1 MRLVFAAATDVG
13 RMRKNNEDSYLSSQ
27 PVAAVADGMGGHSAG
42 EVASAIA
49 IEELAALGGRGPWE
63 NETAATDD
71 LKQAI
76 LRANRRIREMAASDR
91 KLNGMGTTL
100 VALLEDGDMVHV
112 ANVGDSRGYLLRQ
125 GELSQ
130 VTVDHSLVQ
139 ELVDDGRLSPEDAE
153 RHPQRSVITR
163 ALGIDPEV
171 EFDLFTYK
179 LQVGDR
185 LLLCSDGLS
194 DVVEPAQIRKV
205 LLRIPSAQRAARELI
220 GVANEQGGPDNI
232 TVIVVDAV
240 DEATALAAED
250 GGDTTGDLDAGSA
263 TGALPPVDAGTDG
276 ARGRGGRAGRAARVA
291 EDRSLAKHRRL
302 QRFLI
307 AGIVVLLLAAALVAG
322 RSFLFSRYFVGFDG
336 DSVAVFQGVPGD
348 VAGLSFSRLVERSPV
363 SRAQVPAG
371 YAARLEDGVQADDL
385 ADARSIALCAPL
397 VFSPDGCTGA
407 VPTTTA
413 TPTTAAAT
421 TTTTTTTRAAGG

>member
-13 RMRKNNEDSYLSSQ
+13 RMRKNNEDSYLSSK

-49 IEELAALGGRGPWE
+49 IEELAALGNRGPWE

-194 DVVEPAQIRKV
+194 DVVEPAQIRNV
-205 LLRIPSAQRAARELI
+205 LLRVRSAQKAARQLVT
-220 GVANEQGGPDNI
+220 VANEQGGPDNI

-240 DEATALAAED
+240 DEAALPDAEFD
-250 GGDTTGDLDAGSA
+250 ETGDLAAGSA
-263 TGALPPVDAGTDG
+263 TGAMPLVDDGQPAAGR
-276 ARGRGGRAGRAARVA
+276 RGSRAARA
-291 EDRSLAKHRRL
+291 AKDRSLAMHRRL

-307 AGIVVLLLAAALVAG
+307 AGIVLVVAAALLVAG
-322 RSFLFSRYFVGFDG
+322 RSFLFSRYWVGFDG
-336 DSVAVFQGVPGD
+336 DSVAVFQGVPGN
-348 VAGLSFSRLVERSPV
+348 VAGLRFSRLVERSAV
-363 SRAQVPAG
+363 SRAQVPPG

-385 ADARSIALCAPL
+385 QDARNIARCAPL
-397 VFSPDGCTGA
+397 VFSPGGCLGQA
-407 VPTTTA
+407 PAGPAA
-413 TPTTAAAT
+413 TPTTAVAT
-421 TTTTTTTRAAGG
+421 TSTRAPGG

>member
-13 RMRKNNEDSYLSSQ
+13 RMRTNNEDSYLSSQ

-49 IEELAALGGRGPWE
+49 IEELAALGNRGPWE

-76 LRANRRIREMAASDR
+76 LRANRRIREMAAGDR
-91 KLNGMGTTL
+91 RLNGMGTTL

-205 LLRIPSAQRAARELI
+205 LLRVRSAHRAARW
-220 GVANEQGGPDNI
+220 
-232 TVIVVDAV
+232 
-240 DEATALAAED
+240 AL
-250 GGDTTGDLDAGSA
+250 GTFSSTLRIWAGS
-263 TGALPPVDAGTDG
+263 TTSESPS
-276 ARGRGGRAGRAARVA
+276 
-291 EDRSLAKHRRL
+291 EHS
-302 QRFLI
+302 
-307 AGIVVLLLAAALVAG
+307 
-322 RSFLFSRYFVGFDG
+322 SS
-336 DSVAVFQGVPGD
+336 
-348 VAGLSFSRLVERSPV
+348 RSPTW
-363 SRAQVPAG
+363 S
-371 YAARLEDGVQADDL
+371 L
-385 ADARSIALCAPL
+385 
-397 VFSPDGCTGA
+397 
-407 VPTTTA
+407 
-413 TPTTAAAT
+413 
-421 TTTTTTTRAAGG
+421 

>member
-1 MRLVFAAATDVG
+1 
-13 RMRKNNEDSYLSSQ
+13 
-27 PVAAVADGMGGHSAG
+27 MGGHSAG

-49 IEELAALGGRGPWE
+49 IEELAALRDRGPWE

-194 DVVEPAQIRKV
+194 DVVEPTQIRNV
-205 LLRIPSAQRAARELI
+205 LLRVRSPQKAARQLVT
-220 GVANEQGGPDNI
+220 VANEQGGPDNI
-232 TVIVVDAV
+232 TVIVVEAV
-240 DEATALAAED
+240 DESAALDLED
-250 GGDTTGDLDAGSA
+250 EQTGDLTDGSA
-263 TGALPPVDAGTDG
+263 TGALPLVSSDGDALA
-276 ARGRGGRAGRAARVA
+276 ARGRGGRAARAAK
-291 EDRSLAKHRRL
+291 DRSLVMHRRL

-307 AGIVVLLLAAALVAG
+307 AGIVVLVAAVLLVAG
-322 RSFLFSRYFVGFDG
+322 RSFLFSRYWVGFDG

-348 VAGLSFSRLVERSPV
+348 VAGLRFSRLVERSPV

-371 YAARLEDGVQADDL
+371 YAARLEDGVQADSL
-385 ADARSIALCAPL
+385 ADARAIALCAPL
-397 VFSPDGCTGA
+397 VFSPGGCTGA
-407 VPTTTA
+407 TPSTTA
-413 TPTTAAAT
+413 ATPTPTTAVGT
-421 TTTTTTTRAAGG
+421 TSTRAAGG

>member
-49 IEELAALGGRGPWE
+49 IEELAALRDQGPWT

-76 LRANRRIREMAASDR
+76 LRANRRIRETAARDR
-91 KLNGMGTTL
+91 RLNGMGTTL

-205 LLRIPSAQRAARELI
+205 LLKVPSAQRAARELI
-220 GVANEQGGPDNI
+220 TVANANGGPDNI

-240 DEATALAAED
+240 DESALVIED
-250 GGDTTGDLDAGSA
+250 GGDTTGDLTAGAA
-263 TGALPPVDAGTDG
+263 TGALPVVGNAEGT
-276 ARGRGGRAGRAARVA
+276 GRRSGRAARA
-291 EDRSLAKHRRL
+291 AKDRSLAMHRRL
-302 QRFLI
+302 QRFLVV
-307 AGIVVLLLAAALVAG
+307 GIVVLVVAALLVAG
-322 RSFLFSRYFVGFDG
+322 RSFLFSRYWVGFDG

-348 VAGLSFSRLVERSPV
+348 VAGLRFSRLVERSPV
-363 SRAQVPAG
+363 TRAEVPAG
-371 YAARLEDGVQADDL
+371 YAARLEDGVPADDL

-397 VFSPDGCTGA
+397 VFSPGGCAGSP
-407 VPTTTA
+407 VPASTA
-413 TPTTAAAT
+413 TTAAGT
-421 TTTTTTTRAAGG
+421 TTSTRAAGG

>member
-13 RMRKNNEDSYLSSQ
+13 RMRKNTEDSYLSAE

-49 IEELAALGGRGPWE
+49 IEELAALGERGPWE

-100 VALLEDGDMVHV
+100 VALLQDGDMVHV

-194 DVVEPAQIRKV
+194 DVVEPTQIRNV
-205 LLRIPSAQRAARELI
+205 LLRVRSPQKAARQLVT
-220 GVANEQGGPDNI
+220 VANEQGGPDNI
-232 TVIVVDAV
+232 TVIVVEAV
-240 DEATALAAED
+240 DESAALDLED
-250 GGDTTGDLDAGSA
+250 EQTGDLTDGSA
-263 TGALPPVDAGTDG
+263 TGALPLVSSDGDALA
-276 ARGRGGRAGRAARVA
+276 ARGRGGRAARAAK
-291 EDRSLAKHRRL
+291 DRSLVMHRRL

-307 AGIVVLLLAAALVAG
+307 AGIVVLVAAVLLVAG
-322 RSFLFSRYFVGFDG
+322 RSFLFSRYWVGFDG

-348 VAGLSFSRLVERSPV
+348 VAGLRFSRLVERSPV

-371 YAARLEDGVQADDL
+371 YAARLEDGVQADSL
-385 ADARSIALCAPL
+385 ADARAIALCAPL
-397 VFSPDGCTGA
+397 VFSPGGCTGA
-407 VPTTTA
+407 TPSTTA
-413 TPTTAAAT
+413 ATPTPTTAVGT
-421 TTTTTTTRAAGG
+421 TSTRAAGG

>member
-13 RMRKNNEDSYLSSQ
+13 RMRKNNEDSYLSAE

-49 IEELAALGGRGPWE
+49 IEELAALGERGPWE

-76 LRANRRIREMAASDR
+76 LRANRRIRGMAASDR

-100 VALLEDGDMVHV
+100 VALLQDGDMVHV

-125 GELSQ
+125 SELSQ

-139 ELVDDGRLSPEDAE
+139 ELVDDGRLSPKDAE

-194 DVVEPAQIRKV
+194 DVVEPTQIRNV
-205 LLRIPSAQRAARELI
+205 LLRVRSPQKAARQLI
-220 GVANEQGGPDNI
+220 TVANEQGGPDNI

-240 DEATALAAED
+240 DESAALDLED
-250 GGDTTGDLDAGSA
+250 EQTGDLTDGSA
-263 TGALPPVDAGTDG
+263 TGALPLVSGDGDAPA
-276 ARGRGGRAGRAARVA
+276 ARGRGGRAARAAK
-291 EDRSLAKHRRL
+291 DRSLVMHRRL

-307 AGIVVLLLAAALVAG
+307 AGIVVLLAAVLLVAG
-322 RSFLFSRYFVGFDG
+322 RSLLFSRYWVGFDG

-348 VAGLSFSRLVERSPV
+348 VAGLRFSRLVERSPV

-371 YAARLEDGVQADDL
+371 YAARLEDGVQADSL
-385 ADARSIALCAPL
+385 ADARAIALCAPL
-397 VFSPDGCTGA
+397 VFSPGGCTGA
-407 VPTTTA
+407 SPSTTA
-413 TPTTAAAT
+413 ATPTPTTAVGT
-421 TTTTTTTRAAGG
+421 TGTRAAGG

>member
-13 RMRKNNEDSYLSSQ
+13 RMRKNNEDSYLSAE

-49 IEELAALGGRGPWE
+49 IEELAALGERGPWE

-76 LRANRRIREMAASDR
+76 LRANRRIRGMAASDR

-100 VALLEDGDMVHV
+100 VALLQDGDMVHV
-112 ANVGDSRGYLLRQ
+112 ANVGDPRGYLLRQ

-194 DVVEPAQIRKV
+194 DVVEPTQIRNV
-205 LLRIPSAQRAARELI
+205 LLRVRSPQKAARQLI
-220 GVANEQGGPDNI
+220 TVANEQGGPDNI

-240 DEATALAAED
+240 DESAALDLED
-250 GGDTTGDLDAGSA
+250 EQTGDLTDGSA
-263 TGALPPVDAGTDG
+263 TGALPLVSGDGDAPA
-276 ARGRGGRAGRAARVA
+276 ARGRGGRAARAAK
-291 EDRSLAKHRRL
+291 DRSLVMHRRL

-307 AGIVVLLLAAALVAG
+307 AGIVVLLAAVLLVAG
-322 RSFLFSRYFVGFDG
+322 RSLLFSRYWVGFDG

-348 VAGLSFSRLVERSPV
+348 VAGLRFSRLVERSPV

-371 YAARLEDGVQADDL
+371 YAARLEDGVQADSL
-385 ADARSIALCAPL
+385 ADARAIALCAPL
-397 VFSPDGCTGA
+397 VFSPGGCTGA
-407 VPTTTA
+407 TPSTTA
-413 TPTTAAAT
+413 ATPTPTTAVGT
-421 TTTTTTTRAAGG
+421 TSTRAAGG

>member
-13 RMRKNNEDSYLSSQ
+13 RMRTNNEDSYLSAK

-49 IEELAALGGRGPWE
+49 IEELAALGERGPWE

-71 LKQAI
+71 LKAAI

-194 DVVEPAQIRKV
+194 DVVEPAQIRRV
-205 LLRIPSAQRAARELI
+205 LLRFPDAQKAARQLI
-220 GVANEQGGPDNI
+220 TVANEQGGPDNI

-240 DEATALAAED
+240 AESAVLD
-250 GGDTTGDLDAGSA
+250 VEDDRTGDLADESA
-263 TGALPPVDAGTDG
+263 TGALPLVSGDGDAVA
-276 ARGRGGRAGRAARVA
+276 ARRGGRAARAAK
-291 EDRSLAKHRRL
+291 DRSLAMHRRL

-307 AGIVVLLLAAALVAG
+307 AGIVVLLAAVLLVAG
-322 RSFLFSRYFVGFDG
+322 RSLLFSRYWVGFDG
-336 DSVAVFQGVPGD
+336 DAVAVFQGVPGD
-348 VAGLSFSRLVERSPV
+348 VAGLRFSRLVERSPV

-371 YAARLEDGVQADDL
+371 YAARLEDGIQADNL
-385 ADARSIALCAPL
+385 VDARSIALCAPL
-397 VFSPDGCTGA
+397 VFSPGGCTGA
-407 VPTTTA
+407 TPSTTA
-413 TPTTAAAT
+413 AIPTPTTAVGT
-421 TTTTTTTRAAGG
+421 TSTRAAGG

>member
-194 DVVEPAQIRKV
+194 DVVVPAQIRKV
-205 LLRIPSAQRAARELI
+205 LLRVPSAQRAARELI

-263 TGALPPVDAGTDG
+263 TGALPLVDASADG
-276 ARGRGGRAGRAARVA
+276 ARGRGGRAARRA

-307 AGIVVLLLAAALVAG
+307 AGIVVLVLAAALVAG

-348 VAGLSFSRLVERSPV
+348 VAGLRFSRLVERSPV
-363 SRAQVPAG
+363 TRAQVPAG

-421 TTTTTTTRAAGG
+421 TTRAAGG

>member
-49 IEELAALGGRGPWE
+49 IEELAALGSRGPWE

-194 DVVEPAQIRKV
+194 DVVEPAQIRNV
-205 LLRIPSAQRAARELI
+205 LLRVRNSHQAARKLVT
-220 GVANEQGGPDNI
+220 VANEQGGPDNI

-240 DEATALAAED
+240 DEATAQAMEE
-250 GGDTTGDLDAGSA
+250 GGDTTGDLAVGSA
-263 TGALPPVDAGTDG
+263 TGALPVVDGDG
-276 ARGRGGRAGRAARVA
+276 AGGRSGRAARA
-291 EDRSLAKHRRL
+291 KDRSLARHRRL
-302 QRFLI
+302 QRFLL
-307 AGIVVLLLAAALVAG
+307 AGIVVLVVAALLVAG
-322 RSFLFSRYFVGFDG
+322 RSFLFSRYWVGFDG
-336 DSVAVFQGVPGD
+336 DTVAVFQGVPGD
-348 VAGLSFSRLVERSPV
+348 VAGIQFSRLVERTPV
-363 SRAQVPAG
+363 TRAEVPAG
-371 YAARLEDGVQADDL
+371 YAARLEDGVLADDL

-407 VPTTTA
+407 APAASTT

-421 TTTTTTTRAAGG
+421 TTTRAPGG

>member
-1 MRLVFAAATDVG
+1 
-13 RMRKNNEDSYLSSQ
+13 MRKNNEDSYLSAK

-49 IEELAALGGRGPWE
+49 IEELAALGERGPWE

-100 VALLEDGDMVHV
+100 VALLQDGDMVHV

-194 DVVEPAQIRKV
+194 DVVETTQIRNV
-205 LLRIPSAQRAARELI
+205 LLRVRSPQKAARQLI
-220 GVANEQGGPDNI
+220 TVANEQGGPDNI

-240 DEATALAAED
+240 DESAALDLED
-250 GGDTTGDLDAGSA
+250 EQTGDLTDGSA
-263 TGALPPVDAGTDG
+263 TGALPLVSGDGDALA
-276 ARGRGGRAGRAARVA
+276 ARGRGGRAARAAK
-291 EDRSLAKHRRL
+291 DRSLVMHRRL

-307 AGIVVLLLAAALVAG
+307 AGIVVLVAAVLLVAG
-322 RSFLFSRYFVGFDG
+322 RSFLFSRYWVGFDG

-348 VAGLSFSRLVERSPV
+348 VAGLRFSRLVERSPV

-371 YAARLEDGVQADDL
+371 YAARLEDGVQADSL
-385 ADARSIALCAPL
+385 ADARAIALCAPL
-397 VFSPDGCTGA
+397 VFSPGGCTGA
-407 VPTTTA
+407 TPSTTA
-413 TPTTAAAT
+413 ATPTPTTAVGT
-421 TTTTTTTRAAGG
+421 TSTRAAGG

>member
-13 RMRKNNEDSYLSSQ
+13 RMRKNNEDSYLSSK

-49 IEELAALGGRGPWE
+49 IEELAALRDRGPWDS
-63 NETAATDD
+63 ETAATDD

-100 VALLEDGDMVHV
+100 VALVEDGDMVHV

-205 LLRIPSAQRAARELI
+205 LLRVRNAHRAAQELVT
-220 GVANEQGGPDNI
+220 VANEQGGPDNI

-240 DEATALAAED
+240 DEATAEAVDD
-250 GGDTTGDLDAGSA
+250 GGDTTGDLTAGA
-263 TGALPPVDAGTDG
+263 TGAMPVVGDAELDG
-276 ARGRGGRAGRAARVA
+276 DRRAGGGRAARA
-291 EDRSLAKHRRL
+291 AKDRSLAMHRRL
-302 QRFLI
+302 QRVLI
-307 AGIVVLLLAAALVAG
+307 AGIVVVAVAALLIAG
-322 RSFLFSRYFVGFDG
+322 RSFLFSRYWVGFDG
-336 DSVAVFQGVPGD
+336 GSVAVFQGVPGD
-348 VAGLSFSRLVERSPV
+348 VAGIRFSRLVERSPV
-363 SRAQVPAG
+363 SRAQVPAA
-371 YAARLEDGVQADDL
+371 YAARLEDGVPADDL
-385 ADARSIALCAPL
+385 TDARSIALCAPL

-407 VPTTTA
+407 VTTTTA
-413 TPTTAAAT
+413 TPTTAAGT
-421 TTTTTTTRAAGG
+421 TTTQAPGG

>member
-49 IEELAALGGRGPWE
+49 IEELAALGDRGPWE

-76 LRANRRIREMAASDR
+76 LRANRRIREMAARDR

-194 DVVEPAQIRKV
+194 DVVEPTQIRKV
-205 LLRIPSAQRAARELI
+205 LLRVRSAQRAAGELVT
-220 GVANEQGGPDNI
+220 VANEQGGPDNI

-240 DEATALAAED
+240 DEATAQAMEE
-250 GGDTTGDLDAGSA
+250 GGDTTGDLAVGSA
-263 TGALPPVDAGTDG
+263 TGALPVVDGDG
-276 ARGRGGRAGRAARVA
+276 AGGRSGRAARA
-291 EDRSLAKHRRL
+291 KDRSLARHRRL
-302 QRFLI
+302 QRFLL
-307 AGIVVLLLAAALVAG
+307 AGIVVLVAAALLVAG
-322 RSFLFSRYFVGFDG
+322 RSFLFSRYWVGFDG

-348 VAGLSFSRLVERSPV
+348 VAGLRFSRLVERSPV

-371 YAARLEDGVQADDL
+371 YAARLEDGVQADSL
-385 ADARSIALCAPL
+385 ADARAIALCAPL
-397 VFSPDGCTGA
+397 VFSPGGCTGA
-407 VPTTTA
+407 TPSTTA
-413 TPTTAAAT
+413 ATPTPTTAVGT
-421 TTTTTTTRAAGG
+421 TSTRAAGG

>member
-13 RMRKNNEDSYLSSQ
+13 RMRKNNEDSYLSAK

-49 IEELAALGGRGPWE
+49 IEELAALGERGPWE

-100 VALLEDGDMVHV
+100 VALLQDGDMVHV

-130 VTVDHSLVQ
+130 VTIDHSLVQ

-194 DVVEPAQIRKV
+194 DVVEPTQIRNV
-205 LLRIPSAQRAARELI
+205 LLRVRSPQKAARQLI
-220 GVANEQGGPDNI
+220 TVANEQGGPDNI

-240 DEATALAAED
+240 DESAALDLED
-250 GGDTTGDLDAGSA
+250 EQTGDLTDGSA
-263 TGALPPVDAGTDG
+263 TGALPLVSGDGDALA
-276 ARGRGGRAGRAARVA
+276 ARGRGGRAARAAK
-291 EDRSLAKHRRL
+291 DRSLVMHRRL

-307 AGIVVLLLAAALVAG
+307 AGIVVLVAAVLLVAG
-322 RSFLFSRYFVGFDG
+322 RSFLFSRYWVGFDG

-348 VAGLSFSRLVERSPV
+348 VAGLRFSRLVERSPV

-371 YAARLEDGVQADDL
+371 YAARLEDGVQADSL
-385 ADARSIALCAPL
+385 ADARAIALCAPL
-397 VFSPDGCTGA
+397 VFSPGGCTGA
-407 VPTTTA
+407 TPSTTA
-413 TPTTAAAT
+413 ATPTPTTAVGT
-421 TTTTTTTRAAGG
+421 TSTRAAGG

>member
-13 RMRKNNEDSYLSSQ
+13 RMRKNNEDSYLSAE

-49 IEELAALGGRGPWE
+49 IEELAALGERGPWE

-76 LRANRRIREMAASDR
+76 LRANRRIRGMAASDR

-100 VALLEDGDMVHV
+100 VALLQDGDMVHV

-125 GELSQ
+125 SELSQ

-139 ELVDDGRLSPEDAE
+139 ELVDDGRLSPKDAE

-194 DVVEPAQIRKV
+194 DVVEPTQIRNV
-205 LLRIPSAQRAARELI
+205 LLRVRSPQKAARQLI
-220 GVANEQGGPDNI
+220 TVANEQGGPDNI

-240 DEATALAAED
+240 DESAALDLED
-250 GGDTTGDLDAGSA
+250 EQTGDLTDGSA
-263 TGALPPVDAGTDG
+263 TGALPLVSGDGDAPA
-276 ARGRGGRAGRAARVA
+276 ARGRGGRAARAAK
-291 EDRSLAKHRRL
+291 DRSLVMHRRL

-307 AGIVVLLLAAALVAG
+307 AGIVVLLAAVLLVAG
-322 RSFLFSRYFVGFDG
+322 RSLLFSRYWVGFDG

-348 VAGLSFSRLVERSPV
+348 VAGLRFSRLVERSPV

-371 YAARLEDGVQADDL
+371 YAARLEDGVQADSL
-385 ADARSIALCAPL
+385 ADARAIALCAPL
-397 VFSPDGCTGA
+397 VFSQGGCTGA
-407 VPTTTA
+407 TPSTTA
-413 TPTTAAAT
+413 ATPTPTTAVGT
-421 TTTTTTTRAAGG
+421 TSTRAAGG

>member
-13 RMRKNNEDSYLSSQ
+13 RMRQNNEDSYLSSK

-49 IEELAALGGRGPWE
+49 IEELAALRDRGPWE

-205 LLRIPSAQRAARELI
+205 LLRIPSAQRAARELVT
-220 GVANEQGGPDNI
+220 VANEQGGPDNI

-240 DEATALAAED
+240 DEATAQASED
-250 GGDTTGDLDAGSA
+250 GGDTTGDLAAGSA
-263 TGALPPVDAGTDG
+263 TGTLPLVDGGGDA
-276 ARGRGGRAGRAARVA
+276 ASGRSGRAARVA
-291 EDRSLAKHRRL
+291 KDRSLAMHRRL
-302 QRFLI
+302 QRVLV
-307 AGIVVLLLAAALVAG
+307 AGIVVLTVAALLVAG
-322 RSFLFSRYFVGFDG
+322 RSFLFSRYWVGFDG
-336 DSVAVFQGVPGD
+336 DVVAVFQGVPGD
-348 VAGLSFSRLVERSPV
+348 VAGLRFSRLVERTPV
-363 SRAQVPAG
+363 SRAQVPAA

-385 ADARSIALCAPL
+385 EDARGIALCAPQ
-397 VFSPDGCTGA
+397 VFSPGGCTGA
-407 VPTTTA
+407 PTDPAA
-413 TPTTAAAT
+413 TPTTAASTAST
-421 TTTTTTTRAAGG
+421 TSTRAPGG

>member
-49 IEELAALGGRGPWE
+49 IEELAALRDRGPWE

-76 LRANRRIREMAASDR
+76 LRANRRIREMAARDR

-205 LLRIPSAQRAARELI
+205 LLRVRSAQRAARELVT
-220 GVANEQGGPDNI
+220 VANANGGPDNI

-240 DEATALAAED
+240 DESAVLDDVDEA
-250 GGDTTGDLDAGSA
+250 TTGDLAAGSA
-263 TGALPPVDAGTDG
+263 TGALPAVAGDGDATAAR
-276 ARGRGGRAGRAARVA
+276 ARGGGRAARAA
-291 EDRSLAKHRRL
+291 EDRSLTLHRRL
-302 QRFLI
+302 QRVLI
-307 AGIVVLLLAAALVAG
+307 AGIVVLAVAALLVAARG
-322 RSFLFSRYFVGFDG
+322 FLLSRYWVGFDG

-348 VAGLSFSRLVERSPV
+348 VAGLRFSRLVERSPV
-363 SRAQVPAG
+363 TRAQVPAA

-385 ADARSIALCAPL
+385 EDARNIALCAPQVL
-397 VFSPDGCTGA
+397 SPGGCAGA
-407 VPTTTA
+407 PPEPTA
-413 TPTTAAAT
+413 TPTTTAAST
-421 TTTTTTTRAAGG
+421 TSTRAPGG

>member
-13 RMRKNNEDSYLSSQ
+13 RMRKNNEDSYLSSK

-49 IEELAALGGRGPWE
+49 IEELATLGSRGPWE

-76 LRANRRIREMAASDR
+76 LRANRRIREMAASDS

-194 DVVEPAQIRKV
+194 DVVEPKQIRNV
-205 LLRIPSAQRAARELI
+205 LLRVRNAQKAARQLVT
-220 GVANEQGGPDNI
+220 VANEQGGPDNI
-232 TVIVVDAV
+232 TVIVVDVV
-240 DEATALAAED
+240 DETAVPD
-250 GGDTTGDLDAGSA
+250 VDDDQTGDLTAGAA
-263 TGALPPVDAGTDG
+263 TGAMSLVDDG
-276 ARGRGGRAGRAARVA
+276 GPAGRGGRAARAAK
-291 EDRSLAKHRRL
+291 DRSVTMHRRL
-302 QRFLI
+302 QRVLV
-307 AGIVVLLLAAALVAG
+307 AGIVVLVAAALLVAG
-322 RSFLFSRYFVGFDG
+322 RSFLFSRYWVGFDG
-336 DSVAVFQGVPGD
+336 DAVAVFQGVPGN
-348 VAGLSFSRLVERSPV
+348 VAGLRFSRLVEHSQVTRD
-363 SRAQVPAG
+363 QVPAG
-371 YAARLEDGVQADDL
+371 YAARLDDGIQADGL
-385 ADARSIALCAPL
+385 EDARNIARCAPL
-397 VFSPDGCTGA
+397 VFSPGGCTGTA
-407 VPTTTA
+407 PTAPAA
-413 TPTTAAAT
+413 TPTPAVAT
-421 TTTTTTTRAAGG
+421 TSTRAPGG

>member
-49 IEELAALGGRGPWE
+49 IEELAALRDRGPWE
-63 NETAATDD
+63 HETAATDD
-71 LKQAI
+71 FKQAI
-76 LRANRRIREMAASDR
+76 LRANRRIREMAARDR
-91 KLNGMGTTL
+91 RLNGMGTTL

-139 ELVDDGRLSPEDAE
+139 ELVDEGRLSPEDAE

-163 ALGIDPEV
+163 ALGIDREV

-205 LLRIPSAQRAARELI
+205 LLRVPNAQRAARELVT
-220 GVANEQGGPDNI
+220 VANEQGGPDNI

-240 DEATALAAED
+240 DESAPVPDD
-250 GGDTTGDLDAGSA
+250 GGETTGDLAAGSA
-263 TGALPPVDAGTDG
+263 TGALPAVAGDG
-276 ARGRGGRAGRAARVA
+276 EATGRRGGRAARAAK
-291 EDRSLAKHRRL
+291 DRSLVMHRRL
-302 QRFLI
+302 QRVLV
-307 AGIVVLLLAAALVAG
+307 AGIVVLVVAALFLAW
-322 RSFLFSRYFVGFDG
+322 RSFLLSRYWVGFDG

-348 VAGLSFSRLVERSPV
+348 VAGLRFSRLVERSPV
-363 SRAQVPAG
+363 TRAQVPAA
-371 YAARLEDGVQADDL
+371 YATRLEDGVTADDL

-397 VFSPDGCTGA
+397 VFSPGGCSGA
-407 VPTTTA
+407 PA
-413 TPTTAAAT
+413 SIPTPTTAVAG
-421 TTTTTTTRAAGG
+421 TTTTRAPGG

>member
-13 RMRKNNEDSYLSSQ
+13 RMRKNNEDSYLSAQ

-49 IEELAALGGRGPWE
+49 IEELTALRDRGPWE

-76 LRANRRIREMAASDR
+76 LRANRRIREMAARDR
-91 KLNGMGTTL
+91 RLSGRGTTL

-205 LLRIPSAQRAARELI
+205 LLRVPSAKRAARELVS
-220 GVANEQGGPDNI
+220 VANANGGPDNI

-240 DEATALAAED
+240 DESAPVIED
-250 GGDTTGDLDAGSA
+250 GGDTTGDLAAGSA
-263 TGALPPVDAGTDG
+263 TGALPVVGDG
-276 ARGRGGRAGRAARVA
+276 EPTGRRSGRAARA
-291 EDRSLAKHRRL
+291 AKDRSLVMHRRL
-302 QRFLI
+302 QRFLV
-307 AGIVVLLLAAALVAG
+307 AGIVVLVVAALLVAG
-322 RSFLFSRYFVGFDG
+322 RSFLFSRYWVGFDG

-348 VAGLSFSRLVERSPV
+348 VAGLRFSRLVERSPV
-363 SRAQVPAG
+363 TRAEVPAG
-371 YAARLEDGVQADDL
+371 YAVRLEDGVPADDL

-397 VFSPDGCTGA
+397 VFSPGGCAGTPA
-407 VPTTTA
+407 TSTPTA
-413 TPTTAAAT
+413 TTVAAT
-421 TTTTTTTRAAGG
+421 TSTRAAGG

>member
-13 RMRKNNEDSYLSSQ
+13 RMRKNNEDSYLSAK

-49 IEELAALGGRGPWE
+49 IEELAALGERGPWE

-100 VALLEDGDMVHV
+100 VALLQDGDMVHV

-194 DVVEPAQIRKV
+194 DVVEPTQIRKV
-205 LLRIPSAQRAARELI
+205 LLRVRSPQKAARQLI
-220 GVANEQGGPDNI
+220 TVANEQGGPDNI

-240 DEATALAAED
+240 DELVGRYPEAAKY
-250 GGDTTGDLDAGSA
+250 TS
-263 TGALPPVDAGTDG
+263 GAIL
-276 ARGRGGRAGRAARVA
+276 
-291 EDRSLAKHRRL
+291 
-302 QRFLI
+302 
-307 AGIVVLLLAAALVAG
+307 
-322 RSFLFSRYFVGFDG
+322 
-336 DSVAVFQGVPGD
+336 
-348 VAGLSFSRLVERSPV
+348 
-363 SRAQVPAG
+363 
-371 YAARLEDGVQADDL
+371 
-385 ADARSIALCAPL
+385 
-397 VFSPDGCTGA
+397 
-407 VPTTTA
+407 
-413 TPTTAAAT
+413 
-421 TTTTTTTRAAGG
+421 

>member
-13 RMRKNNEDSYLSSQ
+13 RMRTNNEDSYLSSQ

-49 IEELAALGGRGPWE
+49 IEELTALRDRGPWE

-76 LRANRRIREMAASDR
+76 LRANRRIREMAAGDR
-91 KLNGMGTTL
+91 RLNGMGTTL

-205 LLRIPSAQRAARELI
+205 LLRVPSAQRAARELVT
-220 GVANEQGGPDNI
+220 VANAHGGPDNI

-240 DEATALAAED
+240 DEATAEAQEA
-250 GGDTTGDLDAGSA
+250 GGDTTGDLAAGSA
-263 TGALPPVDAGTDG
+263 TGALPVVDGDAPGG
-276 ARGRGGRAGRAARVA
+276 RRARGGRAARAAK
-291 EDRSLAKHRRL
+291 DRSLVMHRRL
-302 QRFLI
+302 QRFLV
-307 AGIVVLLLAAALVAG
+307 AGIVVLALAALLVAG
-322 RSFLFSRYFVGFDG
+322 RSFLFSRYWVGFD
-336 DSVAVFQGVPGD
+336 DDAVAVFQGVPGN
-348 VAGLSFSRLVERSPV
+348 VAGLRFSRLVERSPV

-371 YAARLEDGVQADDL
+371 YVTRLEDGVTADDL
-385 ADARSIALCAPL
+385 ADARSIALCAPQ
-397 VFSPDGCTGA
+397 VFSPGGCTGA
-407 VPTTTA
+407 PTASTA
-413 TPTTAAAT
+413 TPTTAVAGT
-421 TTTTTTTRAAGG
+421 TSTRAGG

>member
-49 IEELAALGGRGPWE
+49 IEELAALRNRGPWE

-76 LRANRRIREMAASDR
+76 LRANRRIRETAATDR

-163 ALGIDPEV
+163 ALGIDREV

-205 LLRIPSAQRAARELI
+205 LLRVPNAQRAAQELVT
-220 GVANEQGGPDNI
+220 VANAHGGPDNI

-240 DEATALAAED
+240 DEATFAAQEA
-250 GGDTTGDLDAGSA
+250 GGDTTGDLAAGSA
-263 TGALPPVDAGTDG
+263 TGSMPAVAGDG
-276 ARGRGGRAGRAARVA
+276 EAPGRRAGRVARAAK
-291 EDRSLAKHRRL
+291 DRSLAMHRRL
-302 QRFLI
+302 QRFLV
-307 AGIVVLLLAAALVAG
+307 AGIVVLLVAALLVAG
-322 RSFLFSRYFVGFDG
+322 RSFLLSRYWVGFDG
-336 DSVAVFQGVPGD
+336 DSVAVFQGVPGN
-348 VAGLSFSRLVERSPV
+348 VAGLRFSRLVERSPV
-363 SRAQVPAG
+363 TRAQVPVG
-371 YAARLEDGVQADDL
+371 YVPRLEDGVEADDL
-385 ADARSIALCAPL
+385 ADARSIALCAPQ
-397 VFSPDGCTGA
+397 VFSGGCGGA
-407 VPTTTA
+407 PPASTA
-413 TPTTAAAT
+413 TPTTAA
-421 TTTTTTTRAAGG
+421 TTTTRSPKG

>member
-13 RMRKNNEDSYLSSQ
+13 RMRKNNEDSYLSSK

-49 IEELAALGGRGPWE
+49 IEELATLGDRGPWE

-76 LRANRRIREMAASDR
+76 LRANRRIREMAASDH

-163 ALGIDPEV
+163 ALGIEPEV

-194 DVVEPAQIRKV
+194 DVVGTTQIRNV
-205 LLRIPSAQRAARELI
+205 LLRVRSPQKAARQLVT
-220 GVANEQGGPDNI
+220 VANEQGGPDNI

-240 DEATALAAED
+240 DESARPEVED
-250 GGDTTGDLDAGSA
+250 ETGDLTAGA
-263 TGALPPVDAGTDG
+263 MPLVQGDG
-276 ARGRGGRAGRAARVA
+276 APGRRGGRAARSA
-291 EDRSLAKHRRL
+291 KDRSLAMHRRL
-302 QRFLI
+302 QRVLV
-307 AGIVVLLLAAALVAG
+307 AGIVVLVAAALLVAG
-322 RSFLFSRYFVGFDG
+322 RSFLFSRYWVGFDG
-336 DSVAVFQGVPGD
+336 DTVAVFQGVPGN
-348 VAGLSFSRLVERSPV
+348 VAGLRFSRLVERSPV
-363 SRAQVPAG
+363 GRAQVPPG
-371 YAARLEDGVQADDL
+371 YAARLDDGVQADDL
-385 ADARSIALCAPL
+385 EDARNIARCAPL
-397 VFSPDGCTGA
+397 VFSPGGCTGQA
-407 VPTTTA
+407 PATPAA
-413 TPTTAAAT
+413 TPTTAVAT
-421 TTTTTTTRAAGG
+421 TSTRAAGG

>member
-13 RMRKNNEDSYLSSQ
+13 RMRKNNEDSYLSRN

-49 IEELAALGGRGPWE
+49 IEELAALRGRGPWE

-76 LRANRRIREMAASDR
+76 LRANRRIREMAAGDR

-100 VALLEDGDMVHV
+100 VALLEDGDLVHL

-163 ALGIDPEV
+163 ALGIEPEV

-194 DVVEPAQIRKV
+194 DVVEPRQIRNV
-205 LLRIPSAQRAARELI
+205 LLRVRNPDEAASRLI
-220 GVANEQGGPDNI
+220 AVANEQGGPDNI
-232 TVIVVDAV
+232 TVIVVDANDGSV
-240 DEATALAAED
+240 VED
-250 GGDTTGDLDAGSA
+250 YEGETGDLAVGSA
-263 TGALPPVDAGTDG
+263 TGAMPTVTGDG
-276 ARGRGGRAGRAARVA
+276 EAADGRSGRAARA
-291 EDRSLAKHRRL
+291 AKDRSLAMHRRL
-302 QRFLI
+302 QRVLL
-307 AGIVVLLLAAALVAG
+307 AGIVVLVVVAILVAG
-322 RSFLFSRYFVGFDG
+322 RSFLFSRYWVGFDG
-336 DSVAVFQGVPGD
+336 DTVAVFQGVPGD
-348 VAGLSFSRLVERSPV
+348 VAGLRFSRMLEHSPV

-371 YAARLEDGVQADDL
+371 YAARLEAGVPADDL
-385 ADARSIALCAPL
+385 DDARRIAGCAPL
-397 VFSPDGCTGA
+397 VFSPDGCSGA
-407 VPTTTA
+407 ATSTTA
-413 TPTTAAAT
+413 TPTTTVAT
-421 TTTTTTTRAAGG
+421 TSTRASGG

>member
-13 RMRKNNEDSYLSSQ
+13 RMRKNNEDSYLSAK

-49 IEELAALGGRGPWE
+49 IEELAALGERGPWE

-76 LRANRRIREMAASDR
+76 LRANRRIRGMAASDR

-100 VALLEDGDMVHV
+100 VALLQDGDMVHV

-125 GELSQ
+125 SELSQ

-194 DVVEPAQIRKV
+194 DVVETTQIRNV
-205 LLRIPSAQRAARELI
+205 LLRVRSPQKAARQLI
-220 GVANEQGGPDNI
+220 TVANEQGGPDNI

-240 DEATALAAED
+240 DESAALDLED
-250 GGDTTGDLDAGSA
+250 EQTGDLTDGLA
-263 TGALPPVDAGTDG
+263 TGALPLVSGDGDAPV
-276 ARGRGGRAGRAARVA
+276 ARGRGGRAARAAK
-291 EDRSLAKHRRL
+291 DRSLAMHRRL

-307 AGIVVLLLAAALVAG
+307 AGIVVLLAAVLLVAG
-322 RSFLFSRYFVGFDG
+322 RSLLFSRYWVGFDG

-348 VAGLSFSRLVERSPV
+348 VAGLRFSRLVERSPV

-371 YAARLEDGVQADDL
+371 YAARLEDGVQADSL
-385 ADARSIALCAPL
+385 ADARAIALCAPL
-397 VFSPDGCTGA
+397 VFSPGGCTGTT
-407 VPTTTA
+407 PSTTA
-413 TPTTAAAT
+413 ATPTPTTAVGT
-421 TTTTTTTRAAGG
+421 TSTRAAGG

>member
-13 RMRKNNEDSYLSSQ
+13 RMRKNNEDSYLSSK

-49 IEELAALGGRGPWE
+49 IEELAALGERGPWE

-194 DVVEPAQIRKV
+194 DVVGTTQIRNV
-205 LLRIPSAQRAARELI
+205 LLRVRSPQKAARQLVT
-220 GVANEQGGPDNI
+220 VANEQGGPDNI

-240 DEATALAAED
+240 DESALPEVED
-250 GGDTTGDLDAGSA
+250 ETGDLTAGA
-263 TGALPPVDAGTDG
+263 MPLVQGDG
-276 ARGRGGRAGRAARVA
+276 APGRRGGRAARSA
-291 EDRSLAKHRRL
+291 KDRSLAMHRRL
-302 QRFLI
+302 QRVLV
-307 AGIVVLLLAAALVAG
+307 AGIVVLVAAALLVAG
-322 RSFLFSRYFVGFDG
+322 RSFLFSRYWVGFDG
-336 DSVAVFQGVPGD
+336 DTVAVFQGVPGN
-348 VAGLSFSRLVERSPV
+348 VAGLRFSRLVERSPV
-363 SRAQVPAG
+363 GRAQVPPG
-371 YAARLEDGVQADDL
+371 YAARLDDGVQADDL
-385 ADARSIALCAPL
+385 EDARNIARCAPL
-397 VFSPDGCTGA
+397 VFSPGGCTGQA
-407 VPTTTA
+407 PATPAA
-413 TPTTAAAT
+413 TPTTAVAT
-421 TTTTTTTRAAGG
+421 TSTRAAGG

>member
-49 IEELAALGGRGPWE
+49 IEELAALGDRGPWE

-205 LLRIPSAQRAARELI
+205 LLRVRNAHRAARELVT
-220 GVANEQGGPDNI
+220 VANEQGGPDNI

-240 DEATALAAED
+240 DEAAALAAED
-250 GGDTTGDLDAGSA
+250 GGDTTGDLAAGSA
-263 TGALPPVDAGTDG
+263 TGALPGGRRDADG
-276 ARGRGGRAGRAARVA
+276 PAGPRRPGGRAAK
-291 EDRSLAKHRRL
+291 DRSLAMHRRL
-302 QRFLI
+302 QRVLI
-307 AGIVVLLLAAALVAG
+307 AGIVVLVVAALLVAG
-322 RSFLFSRYFVGFDG
+322 RSFLFSRYWVGFDG
-336 DSVAVFQGVPGD
+336 DTVAVFQGVPGD
-348 VAGLSFSRLVERSPV
+348 VAGIRFSRLVERSPV
-363 SRAQVPAG
+363 TRAQVPAG

-407 VPTTTA
+407 AASTTA

-421 TTTTTTTRAAGG
+421 TTTTRAPGG

>member
-13 RMRKNNEDSYLSSQ
+13 RMRKNNEDSYLSSK

-49 IEELAALGGRGPWE
+49 IEELATLGDRGPWE

-76 LRANRRIREMAASDR
+76 LRANRRIREMAASDH

-163 ALGIDPEV
+163 ALGIEPEV

-194 DVVEPAQIRKV
+194 DVVGTTQIRNV
-205 LLRIPSAQRAARELI
+205 LLRVRSPQKAARQLVT
-220 GVANEQGGPDNI
+220 VANEQGGPDNI

-240 DEATALAAED
+240 DESALPEVED
-250 GGDTTGDLDAGSA
+250 ETGDLTAGA
-263 TGALPPVDAGTDG
+263 MPLVQGDG
-276 ARGRGGRAGRAARVA
+276 APGRRGGRAARSA
-291 EDRSLAKHRRL
+291 KDRSLAMHRRL
-302 QRFLI
+302 QRVLV
-307 AGIVVLLLAAALVAG
+307 AGIVVLVAAALLVAG
-322 RSFLFSRYFVGFDG
+322 RSFLFSRYWVGFDG
-336 DSVAVFQGVPGD
+336 DTVAVFQGVPGN
-348 VAGLSFSRLVERSPV
+348 VAGLRFSRLVERSPV
-363 SRAQVPAG
+363 GRAQVPPG
-371 YAARLEDGVQADDL
+371 YAARLDDGVQADDL
-385 ADARSIALCAPL
+385 EDARNIARCAPL
-397 VFSPDGCTGA
+397 VFSPGGCTGQA
-407 VPTTTA
+407 PATPAA
-413 TPTTAAAT
+413 TPTTAVAT
-421 TTTTTTTRAAGG
+421 TSTRAAGG

>member
-13 RMRKNNEDSYLSSQ
+13 RMRKNNEDSYLSQ
-27 PVAAVADGMGGHSAG
+27 KPVAAVADGMGGHSAG

-49 IEELAALGGRGPWE
+49 IEELAALRGRGPWE

-76 LRANRRIREMAASDR
+76 LRANRRIREMAAGDR

-100 VALLEDGDMVHV
+100 VALLEDGDLVHL

-163 ALGIDPEV
+163 ALGIEPEV

-194 DVVEPAQIRKV
+194 DVVEPRQIRNV
-205 LLRIPSAQRAARELI
+205 LLRVRNPDEAASRLI
-220 GVANEQGGPDNI
+220 AVANEQGGPDNI
-232 TVIVVDAV
+232 TVIVVDANDGSAV
-240 DEATALAAED
+240 EDAED
-250 GGDTTGDLDAGSA
+250 ETGDLAVGSA
-263 TGALPPVDAGTDG
+263 TGAMPAVTGDG
-276 ARGRGGRAGRAARVA
+276 GGADGRSGRAARA
-291 EDRSLAKHRRL
+291 AKDRSLVMHRRL
-302 QRFLI
+302 QRVLL
-307 AGIVVLLLAAALVAG
+307 AGIIVLVVVAILVAG
-322 RSFLFSRYFVGFDG
+322 RSFLFSRYWVGFDG
-336 DSVAVFQGVPGD
+336 DTVAVFQGVPGD
-348 VAGLSFSRLVERSPV
+348 VAGLRFSRMLEHSPV

-371 YAARLEDGVQADDL
+371 YAARLDDGVPADDL
-385 ADARSIALCAPL
+385 DDARRIAGCAPL
-397 VFSPDGCTGA
+397 VFSPDGCSGA
-407 VPTTTA
+407 ATSTTA
-413 TPTTAAAT
+413 TPTTVAT
-421 TTTTTTTRAAGG
+421 TSTRASGG